1 MKIEL
6 AKKSPQLGGDIFS
19 IARLLIMLEDYKEN
33 NKFEP
38 HKQAT
43 LNLWVKYLGNLENQ
57 LLGDNLHG
65 RLPTLTFNLPFE
77 EDFMEEFT
85 RLGGKP

>member
-6 AKKSPQLGGDIFS
+6 TKKSPQLGGDIFS
-19 IARLLIMLEDYKEN
+19 IARLLTMLEDYREN
-33 NKFEP
+33 NKLEP

-43 LNLWVKYLGNLENQ
+43 LNLWIKYLDQAESQ

-65 RLPTLTFNLPFE
+65 KLPTLTFNLPFE
-77 EDFMEEFT
+77 EDFMKEFT